1 MVISLRAK
9 ADDSSLLWHRIIPQ
23 YVSEYFQI
31 GVMREMLISLLHM
44 HTHTC
49 VSIYKIVIMDSNNCI
64 KNKIYSFK

>member
-31 GVMREMLISLLHM
+31 GVHERDVDFSVTHA
-44 HTHTC
+44 HTHMC
-49 VSIYKIVIMDSNNCI
+49 KHLQNC
-64 KNKIYSFK
+64 YYGFK